1 MTHQRGTSCSNA
13 VLKPEENKAGFREQ
27 GRFLPGTQEPHFA
40 NNCMQESK
48 GSHRPPHG
56 SLGQAFNP
64 TPPPER
70 RLDEEGRLIEAA
82 HSIRNR
88 SPPHSL
94 PPAQRA
100 RPRLPPS
107 PLLKH
112 ARFGEGLARA
122 AFHSAG
128 NISLGLLVK
137 LPVRC
142 DYLFGVPYINP
153 CLSWLAVTLGL

>member
-1 MTHQRGTSCSNA
+1 MW
-13 VLKPEENKAGFREQ
+13 K
-27 GRFLPGTQEPHFA
+27 
-40 NNCMQESK
+40 
-48 GSHRPPHG
+48 
-56 SLGQAFNP
+56 
-64 TPPPER
+64 
-70 RLDEEGRLIEAA
+70 RLIEAA

-94 PPAQRA
+94 PPAQSA

-112 ARFGEGLARA
+112 ARLGEGLARA

>member
-1 MTHQRGTSCSNA
+1 MAPWGKRSIQPLPQRGA
-13 VLKPEENKAGFREQ
+13 WMWK
-27 GRFLPGTQEPHFA
+27 
-40 NNCMQESK
+40 
-48 GSHRPPHG
+48 
-56 SLGQAFNP
+56 
-64 TPPPER
+64 
-70 RLDEEGRLIEAA
+70 RLMEAA

-112 ARFGEGLARA
+112 ARLGEGLARA